1 MKVSA
6 ALLIKKEFELFINL
20 NPFLHLSWMITFT
33 QWLPDS
39 TLIYLYLCRSRVKLR

>member
-1 MKVSA
+1 MKVFS
-6 ALLIKKEFELFINL
+6 ALLIKKEFEPFIDS

-39 TLIYLYLCRSRVKLR
+39 TLIYLYLCRSRIELR